1 MINVEWKEN
10 GKRKYRDFLSE
21 QFANDFVEE
30 LKEKGCTDIE
40 VTEVNLSKE
49 WLIYWME
56 GEYDYEE
63 CKRNCNEL

>member
-49 WLIYWME
+49 
-56 GEYDYEE
+56 
-63 CKRNCNEL
+63 